1 MLTNTLGDLRVLRA
15 EMDARY
21 GRLSGHH
28 QRPTSSLT
36 VIARV
41 MRRQRWAEEHPGQ
54 VR

>member
-21 GRLSGHH
+21 GRLSGQH
-28 QRPTSSLT
+28 RPTSSLAI
-36 VIARV
+36 IARV
-41 MRRQRWAEEHPGQ
+41 MRRQRWAEEHGQ